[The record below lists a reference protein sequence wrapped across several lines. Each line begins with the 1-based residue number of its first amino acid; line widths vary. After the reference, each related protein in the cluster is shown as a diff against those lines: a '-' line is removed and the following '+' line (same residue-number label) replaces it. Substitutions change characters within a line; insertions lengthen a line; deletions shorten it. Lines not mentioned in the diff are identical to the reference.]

1 MLVANPNVNAHSTIV
16 AILSFPA
23 DLNALSIRTVQGIR
37 AALVID
43 AKILVPMPADRMLSA
58 VLQTT
63 SQSVSVAMVTKEI
76 LSHLAHR
83 SL

>member
-1 MLVANPNVNAHSTIV
+1 
-16 AILSFPA
+16 
-23 DLNALSIRTVQGIR
+23 
-37 AALVID
+37 
-43 AKILVPMPADRMLSA
+43 MLSV

-63 SQSVSVAMVTKEI
+63 SQSASVAMVTKEI